1 VGTFLHSLLS
11 PKALVALPPSLTSV
25 LSMTTIRTFLALPM
39 LIGASLA
46 VPVAAAAQSPGSSTS
61 PVNAPRS
68 VPLPSDYVIG
78 VEDRLGVVFWREQD
92 KALTTDVVVRPDGK
106 ISVPMLNDIS
116 AVGLTPEQLAA
127 AVQQAASKYILD
139 AAATVIVREIHSRKV
154 FVIGEVSKPGAVD
167 LGSEMNVLQV
177 LAAAGG
183 FLEHAKKSD
192 VVIVRK
198 VNDREQRF
206 KFNYKDVVRGK
217 NVEQNIRLLP
227 GDTVLVR

>member
-1 VGTFLHSLLS
+1 
-11 PKALVALPPSLTSV
+11 
-25 LSMTTIRTFLALPM
+25 MTTIRIFLALSM
-39 LIGASLA
+39 LVGASMVMPVSALGQVPGSTNGA
-46 VPVAAAAQSPGSSTS
+46 SPVAS
-61 PVNAPRS
+61 APRS

-127 AVQQAASKYILD
+127 AVQQAASKYIRD
-139 AAATVIVREIHSRKV
+139 AAATVIVREIHSRKI
-154 FVIGEVSKPGAVD
+154 FVIGEVSSPGAVD
-167 LGSEMNVLQV
+167 LGGGMNVLQA

-183 FLEHAKKSD
+183 FLETAKKGD
-192 VVIVRK
+192 VTVVRK

-206 KFNYKDVVRGK
+206 KFNYKEVVQGK
-217 NVEQNIRLLP
+217 KIEQNIRLLP
-227 GDTVLVR
+227 GDTILVR

>member
-1 VGTFLHSLLS
+1 MPV
-11 PKALVALPPSLTSV
+11 PALGQPPVSTNS
-25 LSMTTIRTFLALPM
+25 
-39 LIGASLA
+39 AS
-46 VPVAAAAQSPGSSTS
+46 PVAAAPGSVS
-61 PVNAPRS
+61 
-68 VPLPSDYVIG
+68 LPSDYVIG

-106 ISVPMLNDIS
+106 ISVPMLNDIP
-116 AVGLTPEQLAA
+116 AAGLTPEQLAA
-127 AVQQAASKYILD
+127 AVQQAAGKYIRD

-154 FVIGEVSKPGAVD
+154 FVIGEVAKPGAVD

-183 FLEHAKKSD
+183 FLEHAKKAD
-192 VVIVRK
+192 VVVVRK

-217 NVEQNIRLLP
+217 NLEQNIRLVP

>member
-1 VGTFLHSLLS
+1 M
-11 PKALVALPPSLTSV
+11 LV
-25 LSMTTIRTFLALPM
+25 
-39 LIGASLA
+39 GASMAMPVSALGQVPGSTNSA
-46 VPVAAAAQSPGSSTS
+46 SPVAS
-61 PVNAPRS
+61 APRS

-106 ISVPMLNDIS
+106 ISVPMLNDIP
-116 AVGLTPEQLAA
+116 AAGLTPEQLAA
-127 AVQQAASKYILD
+127 AVQQAAGKYIRD
-139 AAATVIVREIHSRKV
+139 AVATVIVREIHSRKV
-154 FVIGEVSKPGAVD
+154 FVIGEVSKPGPVD
-167 LGSEMNVLQV
+167 LGSEMNVMQV

-183 FLEHAKKSD
+183 FLEHAKRAD
-192 VVIVRK
+192 VVVVRK

>member
-1 VGTFLHSLLS
+1 
-11 PKALVALPPSLTSV
+11 
-25 LSMTTIRTFLALPM
+25 M
-39 LIGASLA
+39 LIGASMAL
-46 VPVAAAAQSPGSSTS
+46 PIAAAGQSPGSSAS
-61 PVNAPRS
+61 PVVSAARS

-106 ISVPMLNDIS
+106 ISVPMLNDIP
-116 AVGLTPEQLAA
+116 AAGLTPEQLAA
-127 AVQQAASKYILD
+127 AVQQAAGKYIRD
-139 AAATVIVREIHSRKV
+139 AVATVIVREIHSRKV
-154 FVIGEVSKPGAVD
+154 FVIGEVSKPGPVD
-167 LGSEMNVLQV
+167 LGSEMNVMQV

-183 FLEHAKKSD
+183 FLEHAKRAD
-192 VVIVRK
+192 VVVVRK